1 MNTLTDLRALC
12 DHAERQFNGGQ
23 LSQALRGLPTELG
36 RAARPDLADHERL
49 RLLSTRA
56 RLLISYVYLDGEESR
71 SAHHALNDAQRI
83 ADRRLDRHSQATLA
97 HERGRLSLIE
107 QLRFEQP
114 DYFGARA
121 HLQSALVIRES
132 IGTAGELAATLI
144 QHGSVSLA
152 LRQPE
157 DALAATSRAHTL
169 AKAHACKPEQAEA
182 SLRLGLLLR
191 ARGDADGALTL
202 LNESLRLR
210 EEIGLR
216 VYLPF
221 SYQALGETLM
231 LTGRMNEAR
240 LQLECAATAA
250 TAVGLRRAMMLTQ
263 LTRAEWHIRADQRS
277 EALEELRS
285 VLRLAN
291 QLRHDT
297 VRKRAADLIERLTA

>member
-49 RLLSTRA
+49 RLLTTRA

-83 ADRRLDRHSQATLA
+83 ADRRLDRHSQGTLA
-97 HERGRLSLIE
+97 HERGRLALIE
-107 QLRFEQP
+107 QLRFEHP

-121 HLQSALVIRES
+121 HLQSALALRES
-132 IGTAGELAATLI
+132 MGTPGEIAATLI
-144 QHGSVSLA
+144 QFGSVSLV

-157 DALAATSRAHTL
+157 DALAATNRAYTL

-191 ARGDADGALTL
+191 ARGDADGALKL

-210 EEIGLR
+210 EEVGLR

-231 LTGRMNEAR
+231 LTGRMSEAR
-240 LQLECAATAA
+240 LHLECAAAA
-250 TAVGLRRAMMLTQ
+250 AAAVGLRRAMMLTQ
-263 LTRAEWHIRADQRS
+263 LTQAEWQLRADQRV
-277 EALEELRS
+277 EALETLRS
-285 VLRLAN
+285 VLRLAS
-291 QLRHDT
+291 QLRHDA
-297 VRKRAADLIERLTA
+297 VRSRAADLIGRLS